1 MAEQSISSLQQQE
14 EEKTVTSPGQKDTTK
29 EWDRQDETPR
39 ESAEVAGEV
48 FKVLQIKRW
57 QVQDGPFRGFDS
69 PPGRF

>member
-1 MAEQSISSLQQQE
+1 
-14 EEKTVTSPGQKDTTK
+14 VTSPGQKDTTK